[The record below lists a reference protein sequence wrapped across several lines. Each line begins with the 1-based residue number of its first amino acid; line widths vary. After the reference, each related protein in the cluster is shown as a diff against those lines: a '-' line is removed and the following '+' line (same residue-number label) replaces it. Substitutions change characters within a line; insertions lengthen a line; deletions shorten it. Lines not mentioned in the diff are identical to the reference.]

1 VVTDGGGPQAAA
13 EQRRP
18 GGRVYRVYPMASVLL
33 YNGATLAHYGL
44 GTAGILLGYAAW
56 PAVSWTVGIVYALFA
71 LGQMYV
77 LMPLAV
83 CPNCAY
89 RRMEGSRCI
98 AALNQLSAK
107 MTAARDPQDF
117 PKRAQGILCHN
128 NLYMASLVLPLPLVL
143 PALVVHFSVVLLAV
157 FLAVAAL
164 LAFRILVIFP
174 RVACVHCAAKGV
186 CPNARSMGI
195 A

>member
-1 VVTDGGGPQAAA
+1 MTDGGGPRAAA

-18 GGRVYRVYPMASVLL
+18 AARVHRVYPGRACCSTTASRSPTT
-33 YNGATLAHYGL
+33 GS

-56 PAVSWTVGIVYALFA
+56 PAVAWTVGRVYAVFA
-71 LGQMYV
+71 FGQMYV

-83 CPNCAY
+83 CPSCVY

-107 MTAARDPQDF
+107 MTVARDPRDF

-128 NLYMASLVLPLPLVL
+128 NLYMASLVLPLTLVL
-143 PALVVHFSVVLLAV
+143 PALCRPLLRR
-157 FLAVAAL
+157 AAGRL
-164 LAFRILVIFP
+164 PRGRGAARPLV
-174 RVACVHCAAKGV
+174 
-186 CPNARSMGI
+186 SS
-195 A
+195 